1 LHKAFPGEDDIVRCK
16 NACYVKGRLQPTR
29 SFGDFYLKY
38 KEYNFT
44 RLAVFTGPYIEA
56 TPLVTHFALKDEHKN
71 LILASDGLWDEL
83 DEVEIHKVYRAK
95 GPKFGMAV
103 FDAAM
108 DKILRRNRLNS
119 IHDLNKISYRRD
131 LHDDITIVNVD
142 LQELRKSLNNSK

>member
-1 LHKAFPGEDDIVRCK
+1 
-16 NACYVKGRLQPTR
+16 
-29 SFGDFYLKY
+29 
-38 KEYNFT
+38 
-44 RLAVFTGPYIEA
+44 
-56 TPLVTHFALKDEHKN
+56 
-71 LILASDGLWDEL
+71 
-83 DEVEIHKVYRAK
+83 VYRAK
-95 GPKFGMAV
+95 GSKFGMAV